1 MQQIFNF
8 IFKNSYRMLFL
19 LLIIISLSLTIQS
32 HSFHKSKVI
41 SSANFLSGGVYE
53 KMNNIN
59 EYFNLKIQN
68 DELARENARLK
79 SLLFNL
85 KDTTKLP
92 EVDSIYGVKKIDII
106 ISKVIKNS
114 YNVHEN
120 YLTLNS
126 GSKQGIKQDMG
137 VINSLGIVG
146 VIENTSTN
154 YSTVLSILNTT
165 RPLNAKIKK
174 SGHYGSLSWNGKNT
188 GFVQLTDVPR
198 LASVRKGDTIVTGGL
213 SEIFPENINIGTIEK
228 VLTDNETNFYTLDIK
243 LFNDMTS
250 LGYVYVIK
258 NKDTAEIIELKK
270 KSLKN
275 E

>member
-1 MQQIFNF
+1 
-8 IFKNSYRMLFL
+8 MLFL

-53 KMNNIN
+53 KMNSVN

-68 DELARENARLK
+68 DELAKENARLK
-79 SLLFNL
+79 ELLFNL

-92 EVDSIYGVKKIDII
+92 EIDSIHGAKRII
-106 ISKVIKNS
+106 IAKVIKNS

-126 GSKQGIKQDMG
+126 GSRQGIKQDMG

-146 VIENTSTN
+146 VIENTSAN
-154 YSTVLSILNTT
+154 YSTVLSILNTNW
-165 RPLNAKIKK
+165 PINAKIKK
-174 SGHYGSLSWNGKNT
+174 SGHIGFLSWNGKST

-198 LASVRKGDTIVTGGL
+198 LASVRKGDTIVTGGR
-213 SEIFPENINIGTIEK
+213 SEIFPENINIGTIERIF
-228 VLTDNETNFYTLDIK
+228 TDNETNFYTLDIR

-250 LGYVYVIK
+250 LGYVYVIE
-258 NKDTAEIIELKK
+258 NKDTPEILELEK
-270 KSLKN
+270 KSVKD

>member
-1 MQQIFNF
+1 
-8 IFKNSYRMLFL
+8 
-19 LLIIISLSLTIQS
+19 
-32 HSFHKSKVI
+32 
-41 SSANFLSGGVYE
+41 
-53 KMNNIN
+53 
-59 EYFNLKIQN
+59 
-68 DELARENARLK
+68 
-79 SLLFNL
+79 
-85 KDTTKLP
+85 
-92 EVDSIYGVKKIDII
+92 
-106 ISKVIKNS
+106 
-114 YNVHEN
+114 
-120 YLTLNS
+120 
-126 GSKQGIKQDMG
+126 
-137 VINSLGIVG
+137 LGIVG
-146 VIENTSTN
+146 VIENTSAN

-174 SGHYGSLSWNGKNT
+174 SGHYGSLSWNGKST

-258 NKDTAEIIELKK
+258 NKDTAEIIDLKK